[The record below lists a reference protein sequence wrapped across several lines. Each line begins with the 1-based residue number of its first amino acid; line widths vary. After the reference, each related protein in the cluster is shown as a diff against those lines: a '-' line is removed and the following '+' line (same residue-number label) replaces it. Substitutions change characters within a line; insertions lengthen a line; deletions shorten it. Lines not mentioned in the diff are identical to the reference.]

1 MHLSKV
7 AVIVSRFNPEITNGL
22 LDSFTFALL
31 SNGWKEEQIEVV
43 FVPGAFEIPYFAQ
56 KMARQRYFDAIVT
69 FGCVIKGET
78 AHFEYISESVAHA
91 LQRVALDESLPV
103 LFGVLTTYTEEQ
115 AAARVSKGAE
125 IAEALLELLAAETH
139 TKITGFA

>member
-7 AVIVSRFNPEITNGL
+7 AVIVSRFNPEVTNGL
-22 LDSFTFALL
+22 LDSFIFTMLA
-31 SNGWKEEQIEVV
+31 NGWKEEQIEVV
-43 FVPGAFEIPYFAQ
+43 FVPGAFEIPFFAQ
-56 KMARQRYFDAIVT
+56 KMARQGCFDAIVT

-78 AHFEYISESVAHA
+78 AHFEYISDSVAHA

-115 AAARVSKGAE
+115 ALARMGKGAE
-125 IAEALLELLAAETH
+125 IGEALLDLLATETH
-139 TKITGFA
+139 TKITG